1 MTAVTHNITIE
12 QGTTLLLNF
21 KWETKDG
28 LGVVTP
34 VNLTS
39 YSARMQVRQ
48 SVAAT
53 EAVLS
58 LVSPTDITLGADGSI
73 VIEATPAQTAAID
86 IRAGVY
92 DLELQD
98 SYGRVTRLVQG
109 KVSVSPEVTR

>member
-12 QGTTLLLNF
+12 QGATFRLSL

-39 YSARMQVRQ
+39 YTARMQVRQ
-48 SVAAT
+48 NSTAT
-53 EAVLS
+53 TPVLS
-58 LVSPTDITLGADGSI
+58 LVSPTHITLGADGTI
-73 VIEATPAQTAAID
+73 EVEATPTQTAAID

-92 DLELQD
+92 DLELED
-98 SYGRVTRLVQG
+98 SYGRVTRFVQG
-109 KVSVSPEVTR
+109 KVTVSPEVTR